1 MFFIHNSCRL
11 PIGLPSAFG
20 ELLLG
25 AGLLKECAGL
35 SVCKEWLGDTFT
47 KEQEKPLLHVKI
59 TFPFQAGPTL
69 KWYCRAGKKLEFQLV
84 LCILHARQFLV
95 ACLNYWFSYQ
105 LTCLDPC
112 LLGKCAKKVTCPTRQ
127 STHPRWWDGTFFRA
141 LIPSNLLILH
151 SLRDYWSIKND
162 ASWKI
167 SAFSQDLNF
176 KNESLWILGLL
187 QIDPSQSLEFW
198 YGISESQKLY
208 RISSYMFREVSS
220 TSKKNRCQFYF
231 SLLGSDN

>member
-1 MFFIHNSCRL
+1 MQGNFW
-11 PIGLPSAFG
+11 
-20 ELLLG
+20 LLVLTTDLVTNWL
-25 AGLLKECAGL
+25 AWTLACWA
-35 SVCKEWLGDTFT
+35 SVL
-47 KEQEKPLLHVKI
+47 
-59 TFPFQAGPTL
+59 
-69 KWYCRAGKKLEFQLV
+69 KKLLAQQDNL
-84 LCILHARQFLV
+84 
-95 ACLNYWFSYQ
+95 
-105 LTCLDPC
+105 LTPDD
-112 LLGKCAKKVTCPTRQ
+112 GT
-127 STHPRWWDGTFFRA
+127 GTFFRA